1 VSQSLEQFVRQ
12 MSSELD
18 PGAAVHCVVH
28 VGEHV
33 SVHCVEEVAVQELL
47 HELYS
52 IAAQDCSTET
62 VWQLV

>member
-1 VSQSLEQFVRQ
+1 

-18 PGAAVHCVVH
+18 PGAAVHCVVQL
-28 VGEHV
+28 GEHV
-33 SVHCVEEVAVQELL
+33 SVHCVEDVAVQELL

-52 IAAQDCSTET
+52 TAAQDCSTET